1 MRPFLIS
8 EPWRP
13 QSSSRQLIEAVATKP
28 DGVGRTWD
36 DYLFDHS
43 RRFASDVDQVTRFVP
58 AGAKILEVGA
68 RHYFLTKALLARD
81 YDMTVLD
88 AYPASDAERA
98 MMPGAG
104 YLQCDLDTDRV
115 PAEDGTF
122 DAVICNEVF
131 EHLRIDLIHS
141 LSELF
146 RVLKPGGRLLLS
158 TPNLRSVTGIYNFL
172 IRGQAYSCIGDVYEN
187 FRHVRNGP
195 GNMGHIREYTSKEVT
210 TFLSKIG
217 FEVEGLIFRSRGC
230 YTRSQRLY
238 HLLTAVSPTLR
249 PFFSVV
255 ARKPAP

>member
-1 MRPFLIS
+1 MKPFLLS
-8 EPWRP
+8 EPWYP
-13 QSSSRQLIEAVATKP
+13 HSSSRKLIETVATKP
-28 DGVGRTWD
+28 QGAGPVWD

-43 RRFASDVDQVTRFVP
+43 RRFASDIDYVTRFVP
-58 AGAKILEVGA
+58 AGARILEVGA
-68 RHYFLTKALLARD
+68 RHYFLTRALLARS
-81 YDMTVLD
+81 YEMTVLD
-88 AYPASDAERA
+88 AYPASDAERTL
-98 MMPGAG
+98 MPGAE
-104 YLQCDLDTDRV
+104 YLQCDLDTDTIS
-115 PAEDGTF
+115 ANDGAF

-141 LSELF
+141 LSELL

-158 TPNLRSVTGIYNFL
+158 TPNLRSVTGLYNLL
-172 IRGQAYSCIGDVYEN
+172 IRGEAYSCIGDVYEN
-187 FRHVRNGP
+187 FRYVRNGP

-238 HLLTAVSPTLR
+238 HLLTAVCPTLR

-255 ARKPAP
+255 ARKPAS